1 MLYKI
6 LKRVTSAIVGAIITL
21 ITLDLAVLA
30 ILLNGPMQVVCSV
43 LMLAGMLLTI
53 YWMVTPLDEGKRKA
67 AKRAGTR

>member
-53 YWMVTPLDEGKRKA
+53 YWMVTPLEGKRKA
-67 AKRAGTR
+67 AKRADTR